1 MHGSEIKEKLLEW
14 LNKPFNE
21 PDSEWIEALADLET
35 SDEIL
40 LGAQHFLFDT
50 KNDYQLLH
58 KTIGALNLPL
68 KTNGKA
74 IRTYAIAA
82 TLILLIGIS
91 VFFKFSNNSNKFEII
106 EEGLPVF
113 MANTPNNSN
122 LFMNAYRTGD
132 YAKAIEIGAQL
143 TRTDTLN
150 FYMGCSYLYSRDNKS
165 AIAYFYKIDAASE
178 FYCNVLYQSAF
189 ANANLENNE
198 EAIKLLKV
206 LVKRDC
212 SNYLEKAEDFLKALE
227 TRTM

>member
-74 IRTYAIAA
+74 IHTYAIAA

-113 MANTPNNSN
+113 MANTPSNSD

-165 AIAYFYKIDAASE
+165 AMAYFYKIDAASE

-212 SNYLEKAEDFLKALE
+212 SNYHEKAKDFLKALE
-227 TRTM
+227 TRTS

>member
-14 LNKPFNE
+14 LNKPFHE
-21 PDSEWIEALADLET
+21 PDSEWIEALVDLET

-82 TLILLIGIS
+82 TLLLLIGIS

-113 MANTPNNSN
+113 MANTP
-122 LFMNAYRTGD
+122 
-132 YAKAIEIGAQL
+132 IIQI
-143 TRTDTLN
+143 
-150 FYMGCSYLYSRDNKS
+150 YL
-165 AIAYFYKIDAASE
+165 
-178 FYCNVLYQSAF
+178 
-189 ANANLENNE
+189 
-198 EAIKLLKV
+198 
-206 LVKRDC
+206 
-212 SNYLEKAEDFLKALE
+212 
-227 TRTM
+227 